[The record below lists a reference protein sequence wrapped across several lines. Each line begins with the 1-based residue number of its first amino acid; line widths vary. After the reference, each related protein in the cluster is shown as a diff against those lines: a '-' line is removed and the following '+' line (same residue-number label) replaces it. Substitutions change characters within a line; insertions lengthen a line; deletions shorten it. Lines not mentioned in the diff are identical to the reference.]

1 MGGVPSKKQVNV
13 DELERLYPEP
23 DYVIRT
29 RSPMPG
35 KR

>member
-1 MGGVPSKKQVNV
+1 MGGVPSKKQVDV
-13 DELERLYPEP
+13 ESLPRIYPET

-35 KR
+35 N